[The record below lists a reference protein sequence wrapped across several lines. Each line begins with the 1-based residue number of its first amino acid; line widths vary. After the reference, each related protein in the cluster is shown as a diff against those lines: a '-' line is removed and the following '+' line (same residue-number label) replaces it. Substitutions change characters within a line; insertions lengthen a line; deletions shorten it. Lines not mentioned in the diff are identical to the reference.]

1 MNILITGGTGFI
13 GGALVESLAHQCAQV
28 TVYTRDAS
36 HFDTDSI
43 SYITDL
49 DSIADDARFDA
60 FINLA
65 GESLAT
71 GRWTDQRKQELIS
84 SRVDTT
90 LALVE
95 LARRLQYKPSTVL
108 SGSAIGYYGPQQDT
122 ELDEAAVANAQG
134 FAQEL
139 CVRWEAAA
147 AGFSELGIRL
157 CLLRLGVVL
166 ARDGGAMEQLAKSL
180 AFGVGTWLGSGR
192 QWLSWVHR
200 DDVIAAMSFLLAQP
214 ELAGVFN
221 LTAPEPVSNR
231 QFCDELCGQRRA
243 LLKLP
248 VPGVI
253 MTLAL
258 GEMADE
264 LLLNGQRVVPG
275 RLQGAGF
282 EFHYPNLREA
292 LPDLLGD

>member
-13 GGALVESLAHQCAQV
+13 GGALVESLAQQGAQI
-28 TVYTRDAS
+28 TVFTRDAS
-36 HFDTDSI
+36 HFDTDTI

-49 DSIADDARFDA
+49 DSIADDARYDV

-71 GRWTDQRKQELIS
+71 GRWTDERKQELVS

-95 LARRLQYKPSTVL
+95 LARRLQHKPATVL
-108 SGSAIGYYGPQQDT
+108 SGSAIGYYGPQGDA
-122 ELDEAAVANAQG
+122 ELDEVAAANVQG
-134 FAQEL
+134 FAQDL
-139 CVRWEAAA
+139 CVRWETAAS
-147 AGFSELGIRL
+147 GFSEMGIRL

-166 ARDGGAMEQLAKSL
+166 ARDGGAMKELAKSL
-180 AFGVGTWLGSGR
+180 DFGLGTWLGNGR
-192 QWLSWVHR
+192 QWLSWIHR
-200 DDVIAAMSFLLAQP
+200 DDVIAAMTFLLAQP

-231 QFCDELCGQRRA
+231 EFCDELCGRRGA
-243 LLKLP
+243 FLKLP
-248 VPGVI
+248 VPGLV

-258 GEMADE
+258 GEMAGE
-264 LLLNGQRVVPG
+264 LLLSGQRVVPM
-275 RLQGAGF
+275 RLQSAGF
-282 EFHYPNLREA
+282 EFRYPNLREA